1 LPACGRGKTSFEPTP
16 PSSAN
21 ADNLTTPEAVPR
33 IATLSAWIT
42 LLLMP
47 ILTRTTID
55 STAFAHTART
65 LLVCLVVTLVGCQVQ
80 TKRPDNAPTDSDRVA
95 LEHPINWNETAK
107 PQEPTDVWERIR
119 SGYQLQDEIGINP
132 RIERQRL
139 WFASNPVS
147 VERSSQRG
155 SPYIHY
161 VVEQLDE
168 RNMPMELA
176 LLPIIESAYNP
187 LAYSPANA
195 AGIWQFIPATG
206 RSFNLRQTNWYDGRR
221 DIMASTDAAMS
232 YLTRLHDMFNG
243 DWLLAL
249 AAYNSGEGT
258 VSRAIERNQKLG
270 LPTDYWNL
278 PLPKETQDYV
288 PKLLA
293 LSQVISSPQAY
304 GIDLNP
310 IANQPYFEA
319 VEFKQRLQL
328 SSVAEMAQVEEAEII
343 QLNPAFKKGVT
354 IDGPQHVLVPS
365 EKAELLAAN
374 LLLMKP
380 QPQVDW
386 QQHRV
391 RKGESLGSIAN
402 RYKTSSDSIKD
413 INQLASNHL
422 KPGQVL
428 SIAVQPG
435 QKFTPAPEPTRSAPS
450 KSQAAR
456 RYVVRKGDT
465 LGSIAKQQKVKIQ
478 DLQRWNKLSGS
489 HLKLGR
495 VLALQESQSP
505 AKIARLSPVTSKAPS
520 KISSSKKTA
529 ARQVVTYYKVQQGD
543 SLYQIAK
550 RFKVDLQRLQ
560 DWNPST
566 SHALKRG
573 QTLTLYTDK

>member
-1 LPACGRGKTSFEPTP
+1 M
-16 PSSAN
+16 
-21 ADNLTTPEAVPR
+21 PR
-33 IATLSAWIT
+33 S
-42 LLLMP
+42 
-47 ILTRTTID
+47 TRNIID
-55 STAFAHTART
+55 IQAFARGGQA
-65 LLVCLVVTLVGCQVQ
+65 LWLCLAVTLAGCQTSSQ
-80 TKRPDNAPTDSDRVA
+80 QPDSSQIDRERA
-95 LEHPINWNETAK
+95 AREHPVDWSETAK
-107 PQEPTDVWERIR
+107 PQEPSDVWQRIR
-119 SGYQLQDEIGINP
+119 SGYQLQDEIGVNP

-147 VERSSQRG
+147 VERSSQRA

-195 AGIWQFIPATG
+195 AGIWQFMPATG

-221 DIMASTDAAMS
+221 DITASTNAAMS

-258 VSRAIERNQKLG
+258 VSRAIQRNQKLG
-270 LPTDYWNL
+270 LPIDYWNL

-293 LSQVISSPQAY
+293 LSQVVSSPAAY

-310 IANQPYFEA
+310 IANQPYFEM

-328 SSVAEMAQVEEAEII
+328 SSVAEMANIEEAEIL

-365 EKAELLAAN
+365 DKAEILAAN

-380 QPQVDW
+380 QDQVDW
-386 QQHRV
+386 REHKV
-391 RKGESLGSIAN
+391 RKGDSLASIAN
-402 RYKTSSDSIKD
+402 RYKTSSASIKD
-413 INQLASNHL
+413 LNKLASNHL
-422 KPGQVL
+422 KAGQVL
-428 SIAVQPG
+428 SIAVRPG
-435 QKFTPAPEPTRSAPS
+435 QTFIPQAEPPAEPAVSS
-450 KSQAAR
+450 KNLAGR
-456 RYVVRKGDT
+456 RYVVRKGDS
-465 LGSIAKQQKVKIQ
+465 LDSIAKQQKVKVAE
-478 DLQRWNKLSGS
+478 LKRWNNLSS
-489 HLKLGR
+489 HRLKPGQI
-495 VLALQESQSP
+495 LALQGKQSP
-505 AKIARLSPVTSKAPS
+505 TQVTLKNAGNSKVAASSSTDKASKARS
-520 KISSSKKTA
+520 AKKPA
-529 ARQVVTYYKVQQGD
+529 ARQAVTYYKVQQGD

-550 RFKVDLQRLQ
+550 RFKVDLQQLQ
-560 DWNPST
+560 NWNPST
-566 SHALKRG
+566 THALKLG

>member
-1 LPACGRGKTSFEPTP
+1 M
-16 PSSAN
+16 PSS
-21 ADNLTTPEAVPR
+21 
-33 IATLSAWIT
+33 
-42 LLLMP
+42 
-47 ILTRTTID
+47 TRKTID
-55 STAFAHTART
+55 PKAFARSGRT
-65 LLVCLVVTLVGCQVQ
+65 LCVCIALTLAGCQVQ
-80 TKRPDNAPTDSDRVA
+80 GNRPPSPQVDSDHQA
-95 LEHPINWNETAK
+95 LEQPINWSETAK

-221 DIMASTDAAMS
+221 DIMASTHAAMS

-278 PLPKETQDYV
+278 SLPKETQDYV

-293 LSQVISSPQAY
+293 LSQVINSPQAY

-310 IANQPYFEA
+310 IANQPYFEV

-380 QPQVDW
+380 QEQLDW
-386 QQHRV
+386 RQHRV
-391 RKGESLGSIAN
+391 RKGENLASIAN
-402 RYKTSSDSIKD
+402 RYKTSTDSIKD
-413 INQLASNHL
+413 LNQLASNHL

-428 SIAVQPG
+428 SIAVAPG
-435 QKFTPAPEPTRSAPS
+435 QTFSPQPEPREPLINKTP
-450 KSQAAR
+450 Q
-456 RYVVRKGDT
+456 RYVVRKGDS
-465 LGSIAKQQKVKIQ
+465 LDSIAKQQKVKIQ
-478 DLQRWNKLSGS
+478 ELQRWNKLSNS
-489 HLKLGR
+489 RLKLGQ
-495 VLALQESQSP
+495 VLVLQES
-505 AKIARLSPVTSKAPS
+505 KSPVTAALKSLASSKSASKTNLSSKA
-520 KISSSKKTA
+520 A
-529 ARQVVTYYKVQQGD
+529 NRQMVTYYKVQQGD

-550 RFKVDLQRLQ
+550 RFKVDLQQLQ
-560 DWNPST
+560 NWNPST
-566 SHALKRG
+566 THALKLG

>member
-1 LPACGRGKTSFEPTP
+1 MPKSTRNIFDTRLFAPT
-16 PSSAN
+16 ARK
-21 ADNLTTPEAVPR
+21 LLLC
-33 IATLSAWIT
+33 LSIT
-42 LLLMP
+42 LG
-47 ILTRTTID
+47 
-55 STAFAHTART
+55 
-65 LLVCLVVTLVGCQVQ
+65 GCQVQ
-80 TKRPDNAPTDSDRVA
+80 GVRQEPPVPDSVSAE
-95 LEHPINWNETAK
+95 LEQPIDWSETAK
-107 PQEPTDVWERIR
+107 PELPSDVWERIR
-119 SGYQLQDEIGINP
+119 NGYQLQDEIGVNP

-139 WFASNPVS
+139 WFASNPTTI
-147 VERSSQRG
+147 EKATQRG

-176 LLPIIESAYNP
+176 LLPVIESAYNP

-195 AGIWQFIPATG
+195 AGIWQFMPATG

-221 DIMASTDAAMS
+221 DITASTTAAMS
-232 YLTRLHDMFNG
+232 YLSRLHNMFNG

-278 PLPKETQDYV
+278 ALPKETQDYV

-293 LSQVISSPQAY
+293 LSQVINSPQAY

-310 IANQPYFEA
+310 IANHPYFEV

-328 SSVAEMAQVEEAEII
+328 SSIAEMAEVDESEIL

-354 IDGPQHVLVPS
+354 IDGPQHLLIPS

-380 QPQVDW
+380 QAQMDW

-391 RKGESLGSIAN
+391 RKGENLGSIAN
-402 RYKTSSDSIKD
+402 RYKTSVSEIKNL
-413 INQLASNHL
+413 NQLASNHL
-422 KPGQVL
+422 KQGQLL

-435 QKFTPAPEPTRSAPS
+435 QATRREPEPKILRPR
-450 KSQAAR
+450 QAAR
-456 RYVVRKGDT
+456 RYLSQKGDT
-465 LGSIAKQQKVKIQ
+465 LGSIAQRQNVQVK

-489 HLKLGR
+489 DLKIGQSLF
-495 VLALQESQSP
+495 LQPPQNTTL
-505 AKIARLSPVTSKAPS
+505 IARSKRLA
-520 KISSSKKTA
+520 ISQLANKTGTQ
-529 ARQVVTYYKVQQGD
+529 QVVTYYKVQQGD

-550 RFKVDLQRLQ
+550 RFKVELQQLRN
-560 DWNPST
+560 WNPSAT
-566 SHALKRG
+566 HALKLG
-573 QTLTLYTDK
+573 QVLTLYGER

>member
-1 LPACGRGKTSFEPTP
+1 MPKSPGIIFDIRAF
-16 PSSAN
+16 
-21 ADNLTTPEAVPR
+21 VP
-33 IATLSAWIT
+33 
-42 LLLMP
+42 
-47 ILTRTTID
+47 
-55 STAFAHTART
+55 TARR
-65 LLVCLVVTLVGCQVQ
+65 LLVCLAITLGGCQTHGNRQEPAV
-80 TKRPDNAPTDSDRVA
+80 PDNDYAS
-95 LEHPINWNETAK
+95 LEQPIDWSETAK
-107 PQEPTDVWERIR
+107 PQVPTDVWDRIR
-119 SGYQLQDEIGINP
+119 NGYQLQDEIGINP

-139 WFASNPVS
+139 WFASNPTS
-147 VERSSQRG
+147 VEKASQRG

-195 AGIWQFIPATG
+195 AGIWQFMPATG

-221 DIMASTDAAMS
+221 DITASTTAAMS
-232 YLTRLHDMFNG
+232 YLSRLHDMFNG

-278 PLPKETQDYV
+278 ALPKETQDYV

-293 LSQVISSPQAY
+293 LSQVINSPQAY

-310 IANQPYFEA
+310 IANHPYFEM

-328 SSVAEMAQVEEAEII
+328 SSVAEMAEVDESEIL

-354 IDGPQHVLVPS
+354 IDGPQHLLIPS

-380 QPQVDW
+380 QKQIDW

-391 RKGESLGSIAN
+391 RKGENLGSIAN
-402 RYKTSSDSIKD
+402 RYKTSVNDIKSL
-413 INQLASNHL
+413 NQLASNHL
-422 KPGQVL
+422 KAGQVL
-428 SIAVQPG
+428 SIAVQP
-435 QKFTPAPEPTRSAPS
+435 QQILLRAVAQPTVSTR
-450 KSQAAR
+450 QVAR
-456 RYVVRKGDT
+456 RYLTQKGDT
-465 LGSIAKQQKVKIQ
+465 LGSIAQRQNVQVK

-489 HLKLGR
+489 DLKIGQ
-495 VLALQESQSP
+495 VLLLQP
-505 AKIARLSPVTSKAPS
+505 RDNNTLTA
-520 KISSSKKTA
+520 SSKRLAISELANKTGTQ
-529 ARQVVTYYKVQQGD
+529 QVVTYYKVQQGD

-550 RFKVDLQRLQ
+550 RFKVDLQQLRN
-560 DWNPST
+560 WNPNAT
-566 SHALKRG
+566 HALKLG
-573 QTLTLYTDK
+573 QVLTLYGER

>member
-1 LPACGRGKTSFEPTP
+1 M
-16 PSSAN
+16 PSS
-21 ADNLTTPEAVPR
+21 
-33 IATLSAWIT
+33 
-42 LLLMP
+42 
-47 ILTRTTID
+47 TRTIID
-55 STAFAHTART
+55 IQAFARGGRT
-65 LLVCLVVTLVGCQVQ
+65 LLVCLAVILTGCQGHSP
-80 TKRPDNAPTDSDRVA
+80 RPDSTETDSARDAR
-95 LEHPINWNETAK
+95 EHPINWSETSK
-107 PQEPTDVWERIR
+107 PEEPTDVWQRIR

-147 VERSSQRG
+147 VERSSQRA

-195 AGIWQFIPATG
+195 AGIWQFMPATG

-221 DIMASTDAAMS
+221 DITASTNAAMN

-258 VSRAIERNQKLG
+258 VSRAIQRNQKLG
-270 LPTDYWNL
+270 LPIDYWNL

-293 LSQVISSPQAY
+293 LSQVISSPEAY

-310 IANQPYFEA
+310 IANQPYFEM

-328 SSVAEMAQVEEAEII
+328 SSVAEMANVEEAEII

-365 EKAELLAAN
+365 NKAEVLAAN
-374 LLLMKP
+374 LLLLKP
-380 QPQVDW
+380 QDQVDW
-386 QQHRV
+386 REHKV
-391 RKGESLGSIAN
+391 RKGDSLASIAN

-413 INQLASNHL
+413 LNKLATNHL
-422 KPGQVL
+422 KTGQVL

-435 QKFTPAPEPTRSAPS
+435 QTFTPQAEPPAERLTSS
-450 KSQAAR
+450 KGLAAR
-456 RYVVRKGDT
+456 RYVVRKGDN
-465 LGSIAKQQKVKIQ
+465 LEGIAKQQKVSVTELK
-478 DLQRWNKLSGS
+478 RWNKLSGS
-489 HLKLGR
+489 KLKLGQIL
-495 VLALQESQSP
+495 VLQGQQS
-505 AKIARLSPVTSKAPS
+505 ATQVTLKSSVNGKLVANSATSSKTEKTSKAN
-520 KISSSKKTA
+520 KTNQSKKTT
-529 ARQVVTYYKVQQGD
+529 ARQAVTYYKVQQGD

-550 RFKVDLQRLQ
+550 RFKVDLQQLQ
-560 DWNPST
+560 NWNPST
-566 SHALKRG
+566 THALKLG

>member
-1 LPACGRGKTSFEPTP
+1 LILRDSLR
-16 PSSAN
+16 AN
-21 ADNLTTPEAVPR
+21 ADNLTTLEVVPR
-33 IATLSAWIT
+33 IAELFAWIT
-42 LLLMP
+42 TQLMP
-47 ILTRTTID
+47 SSTRKIID
-55 STAFAHTART
+55 PKAFARSGRT
-65 LLVCLVVTLVGCQVQ
+65 LCVCLALTLAGCQMQ
-80 TKRPDNAPTDSDRVA
+80 GNRPVNPQTDSDRVA
-95 LEHPINWNETAK
+95 LEHPINWSETAK
-107 PQEPTDVWERIR
+107 PELPADVWERIR

-132 RIERQRL
+132 RVERQRL
-139 WFASNPVS
+139 WFASNPS
-147 VERSSQRG
+147 FIEKASLRG
-155 SPYIHY
+155 SPYIHF

-176 LLPIIESAYNP
+176 LLPVIESAYNP

-195 AGIWQFIPATG
+195 AGIWQFIPTTG

-221 DIMASTDAAMS
+221 DIMASTVAALS

-293 LSQVISSPQAY
+293 LSQVINSPEAY

-310 IANQPYFEA
+310 IANQPYFEV

-365 EKAELLAAN
+365 EKAEILAAN

-380 QPQVDW
+380 QEQLDW
-386 QQHRV
+386 RQHRV
-391 RKGESLGSIAN
+391 RKGENLASIAN
-402 RYKTSSDSIKD
+402 RYKTSTDSIKD
-413 INQLASNHL
+413 LNQLASNHL

-428 SIAVQPG
+428 SIAITPG
-435 QKFTPAPEPTRSAPS
+435 QTFSPQPAPREPLINKTP
-450 KSQAAR
+450 R
-456 RYVVRKGDT
+456 RYLVRKGDS
-465 LGSIAKQQKVKIQ
+465 LDSIAKQQNVKIKE
-478 DLQRWNKLSGS
+478 LQRWNKLSGS
-489 HLKLGR
+489 HLKLGQ
-495 VLALQESQSP
+495 VLLLQES
-505 AKIARLSPVTSKAPS
+505 KSPVTAALKSLASSKSADKTS
-520 KISSSKKTA
+520 NSKKTSS
-529 ARQVVTYYKVQQGD
+529 RQVVTYYKVQQGD

-550 RFKVDLQRLQ
+550 RFKVDLQQLQ
-560 DWNPST
+560 NWNPST
-566 SHALKRG
+566 THALKLG

>member
-1 LPACGRGKTSFEPTP
+1 MPRSTRNIIDIQAFARGGP
-16 PSSAN
+16 
-21 ADNLTTPEAVPR
+21 
-33 IATLSAWIT
+33 T
-42 LLLMP
+42 LLLC
-47 ILTRTTID
+47 L
-55 STAFAHTART
+55 AA
-65 LLVCLVVTLVGCQVQ
+65 LLAGCQAPSQ
-80 TKRPDNAPTDSDRVA
+80 QPDTSQIDRERA
-95 LEHPINWNETAK
+95 AREHPVNWNETAK
-107 PQEPTDVWERIR
+107 PQEPSDAWQRIR

-147 VERSSQRG
+147 VERSSQRA

-161 VVEQLDE
+161 VIEQLDE

-195 AGIWQFIPATG
+195 AGIWQFMPATG

-221 DIMASTDAAMS
+221 DITASTNAAMS

-249 AAYNSGEGT
+249 AAYNAGEGT
-258 VSRAIERNQKLG
+258 VSRAIQRNQKLG
-270 LPTDYWNL
+270 LPIDYWNL

-293 LSQVISSPQAY
+293 LSQVISSPEAY

-319 VEFKQRLQL
+319 VEFNQRLQL
-328 SSVAEMAQVEEAEII
+328 SSVAEMANVEEAEII

-365 EKAELLAAN
+365 DKAEILAAN

-380 QPQVDW
+380 QQQLDW
-386 QQHRV
+386 REHKV
-391 RKGESLGSIAN
+391 RKGDSLASIAN
-402 RYKTSSDSIKD
+402 RYKTSSASIKD
-413 INQLASNHL
+413 LNKLASNHL
-422 KPGQVL
+422 KTGQVL

-435 QKFTPAPEPTRSAPS
+435 QTFTPQVEPPAATLVTS
-450 KSQAAR
+450 KKLTAR
-456 RYVVRKGDT
+456 RYIVRKGDS
-465 LGSIAKQQKVKIQ
+465 LDSIAKQQKVKLN
-478 DLQRWNKLSGS
+478 DLKRWNKLSGN
-489 HLKLGR
+489 HLKLGQ
-495 VLALQESQSP
+495 VLTLQATQSP
-505 AKIARLSPVTSKAPS
+505 TQVTLKNNQSNKPAAAKNASSNTAKSSPTAKANGA
-520 KISSSKKTA
+520 KKTA
-529 ARQVVTYYKVQQGD
+529 ARQQVTYYKVQQGD

-550 RFKVDLQRLQ
+550 RFKVDLQQLQ
-560 DWNPST
+560 NWNPST
-566 SHALKRG
+566 THALKLG

>member
-1 LPACGRGKTSFEPTP
+1 M
-16 PSSAN
+16 PSS
-21 ADNLTTPEAVPR
+21 
-33 IATLSAWIT
+33 
-42 LLLMP
+42 
-47 ILTRTTID
+47 TRTLID
-55 STAFAHTART
+55 IQAFARGGRT
-65 LLVCLVVTLVGCQVQ
+65 LLVCLAVTLAGCQGHSP
-80 TKRPDNAPTDSDRVA
+80 RPDSTETDSARDAR
-95 LEHPINWNETAK
+95 EHPIDWSETSK
-107 PQEPTDVWERIR
+107 PQEPTDVWQRIR

-147 VERSSQRG
+147 VERSGQRG

-195 AGIWQFIPATG
+195 AGIWQFMPATG

-221 DIMASTDAAMS
+221 DITASTNAAMN
-232 YLTRLHDMFNG
+232 YLSRLHDMFNG

-258 VSRAIERNQKLG
+258 VSRAIQRNQKLG
-270 LPTDYWNL
+270 LPIDYWNL

-293 LSQVISSPQAY
+293 LSQVISSPEAY

-310 IANQPYFEA
+310 IANQPYFEM

-328 SSVAEMAQVEEAEII
+328 SSVAEMANVEEAEIV

-365 EKAELLAAN
+365 NKAEILAAN
-374 LLLMKP
+374 LLLLKP
-380 QPQVDW
+380 QDQVDW
-386 QQHRV
+386 REHKV
-391 RKGESLGSIAN
+391 RKGDSLASIAN
-402 RYKTSSDSIKD
+402 RYKTSSASIKD
-413 INQLASNHL
+413 LNKLATNHL
-422 KPGQVL
+422 KTGQVL

-435 QKFTPAPEPTRSAPS
+435 QTFTPQAEPPAERPTSS
-450 KSQAAR
+450 KGLAAR
-456 RYVVRKGDT
+456 RYVVRKGDN
-465 LGSIAKQQKVKIQ
+465 LEGIAKQQKVSVTELK
-478 DLQRWNKLSGS
+478 RWNKLSGNQ
-489 HLKLGR
+489 LKPGQIL
-495 VLALQESQSP
+495 VLQGQPSATQVTLKSSVNGKLAANRATSSKTEN
-505 AKIARLSPVTSKAPS
+505 TSKAN
-520 KISSSKKTA
+520 KTTQSKKTT
-529 ARQVVTYYKVQQGD
+529 ARRAVTYYKVQQGD

-550 RFKVDLQRLQ
+550 RFKVDLQQLQ
-560 DWNPST
+560 NWNPST
-566 SHALKRG
+566 SHALKLG